1 MIQEISVEEFKQN
14 SHKYCIIDVREEFEI
29 VQDGKIPNSILI
41 PLGDVAL
48 DKVFLANPDKKPVL
62 IYCRSG
68 RRSMMACE
76 LLANETKEISFY
88 NLQGGILSYNK

>member
-41 PLGDVAL
+41 PLGDVVL
-48 DKVFLANPDKKPVL
+48 DKILDVNPDKKPVL

-76 LLANETKEISFY
+76 LLANETKEILFC
-88 NLQGGILSYNK
+88 NLKGGILSCKK